1 MFSFFINRSL
11 IIIIYLVF
19 CKQELDF
26 CSISYVISLLLLL
39 YGLLQLFRVNCS
51 VGKKNLDYRSNEHYH
66 FLVQQILCKIKLQED
81 NSFLVAKYIQC
92 YYKLV
97 KYLYLDLPLKGIGSI
112 FKEIYHIIEFCHGNI
127 QCFLRIQMIKG
138 IIYKLVDTIL
148 LPYQKPLVNQKL
160 SPLYNVAKQSH
171 N

>member
-1 MFSFFINRSL
+1 
-11 IIIIYLVF
+11 
-19 CKQELDF
+19 
-26 CSISYVISLLLLL
+26 
-39 YGLLQLFRVNCS
+39 
-51 VGKKNLDYRSNEHYH
+51 
-66 FLVQQILCKIKLQED
+66 LQED
-81 NSFLVAKYIQC
+81 NSFLVAKYIQY

-127 QCFLRIQMIKG
+127 QYFLRIQMIKG